1 MFKLSFHLFQK
12 SETSQPVPERNIK
25 EDFNDLSTYSDKK
38 LSNKSVKTSANN
50 SRSPYALSSHE
61 KYPVSPRR
69 RFLSTGSYDSP
80 QQFPISTG
88 SNITNELIRPSKGA
102 TVLSDVGNV
111 KKLKDKAHNVDDV
124 PVFPLTLENVENFST
139 PTRLSPL
146 FSQDEISSPALSGI
160 GFLDQTESVE
170 VIFSVEFMSFVS
182 LHYIEYSY
190 I

>member
-1 MFKLSFHLFQK
+1 MCIKDFFLRTFILSFYFFFFLQK
-12 SETSQPVPERNIK
+12 SETSEPVPVKNIK

-38 LSNKSVKTSANN
+38 LSNKSMKPSPNN
-50 SRSPYALSSHE
+50 FKSPYALSSYE

-80 QQFPISTG
+80 QQIPLST
-88 SNITNELIRPSKGA
+88 SNITNELIKHSKGA

-146 FSQDEISSPALSGI
+146 FSQDEVPSPALSGI
-160 GFLDQTESVE
+160 DFLDQTESVE
-170 VIFSVEFMSFVS
+170 VI
-182 LHYIEYSY
+182 SY
-190 I
+190 TLSS